1 MNRLLIPNG
10 GMPFE
15 GDDLLWMQ
23 NGIREGI
30 ANILTAMYGN
40 EDIIVSG
47 VSLNQNGTDIH
58 YTEGYVVI
66 DGELLYLPAGTAS
79 GVAQEPERAYIVP
92 DISYD
97 MDGADVFADGQTK
110 DTYEIRKAKL
120 GDPLASPP
128 AGAID
133 FSNIDQ
139 RRYHEVYEVPNSL
152 LQGTWE
158 GTDLKFVK
166 VGKHVSMRGII
177 EQGETVQDFISGIP
191 TRFRPKYDSMFV
203 CGTTSGTGPDE
214 VLYRIYIRTDGTGL
228 VIGTTG
234 GTLPVP
240 RKIVVTPVSYLVD

>member
-1 MNRLLIPNG
+1 
-10 GMPFE
+10 MPFE

-23 NGIREGI
+23 DGIRGGI

-40 EDIIVSG
+40 NDIIVTG
-47 VSLNQNGTDIH
+47 VSINQNGTDLD

-66 DGELLYLPAGTAS
+66 NGELLHLPAGTAS

-133 FSNIDQ
+133 FSNIDE
-139 RRYHEVYEVPNSL
+139 RRYHEVYEVPDSL
-152 LQGTWE
+152 MQGAWVRTLE
-158 GTDLKFVK
+158 IVK
-166 VGKHVSMRGII
+166 IGKMVSMRGYI
-177 EQGETVQDFISGIP
+177 QGGQINTDFIAGIP
-191 TRFRPKYDSMFV
+191 TRFRPPDRSHFV
-203 CGTTSGTGPDE
+203 VTTNSGDNADE
-214 VLYRIYIRTDGTGL
+214 VLFRVVLYTDGRGKVMNLSGASGLQARSIYLTGINYML
-228 VIGTTG
+228 
-234 GTLPVP
+234 L
-240 RKIVVTPVSYLVD
+240 